1 MAASIYEQIGGSY
14 GVGEAVEAFYD
25 RVCADRKLA
34 RYFAGTDMARQKAHL
49 RAFIAA
55 ALGGP
60 QVYSG
65 RDMRSA
71 HVGRGITAPVFDTVV
86 GHLAATLEGLGV
98 PAATIQA
105 IAGKLLPLRAEI
117 VRA

>member
-1 MAASIYEQIGGSY
+1 MASSIYEQIGGSY
-14 GVGEAVEAFYD
+14 AVGEAVEHFYD
-25 RVCADRKLA
+25 RVCADRELA

-60 QVYSG
+60 QIYAG
-65 RDMRSA
+65 RDMHAA
-71 HVGRGITAPVFDTVV
+71 HSSRGITGPAFDSVV
-86 GHLAATLEGLGV
+86 GHLAATLEGMGV
-98 PAATIQA
+98 PPATIEA

-117 VRA
+117 VGA

>member
-25 RVCADRKLA
+25 
-34 RYFAGTDMARQKAHL
+34 
-49 RAFIAA
+49 
-55 ALGGP
+55 
-60 QVYSG
+60 

>member
-14 GVGEAVEAFYD
+14 AVGEAVEAFYD
-25 RVCADRKLA
+25 RVCADHQLA
-34 RYFAGTDMARQKAHL
+34 RYFAGTEMARQKAHL

-60 QVYSG
+60 QVYRG

-71 HVGRGITAPVFDTVV
+71 HAGRGIDGPAFDSVV
-86 GHLAATLEGLGV
+86 GHLAATLEGMGV
-98 PAATIQA
+98 PPATIET
-105 IAGKLLPLRAEI
+105 IAGKLLPLRAQI
-117 VRA
+117 VGA